1 MRLLKVEV
9 FSTLVDRACKVKYD
23 SLKVCSKM
31 FRHFVAAWRAS
42 VL

>member
-1 MRLLKVEV
+1 MRFLKVEV